1 MKIALPNQ
9 IDCTD
14 LNDGEKM
21 ITGLMYMIANRYGY
35 NHWYNINSGDFRK
48 IVFPAS
54 ASNPALFGPKTDK
67 LSKIFKFAQLDKN
80 NYCLKFTGV
89 SPRSQGTA
97 VGSTPSIGCDMYE
110 LTDLRSIQI
119 WCYLLGQWHGK
130 NELISQSDTLIEYD
144 NSRRT
149 ATNLEY
155 KNFLVG

>member
-54 ASNPALFGPKTDK
+54 ASNPNLFGPKTDK
-67 LSKIFKFAQLDKN
+67 LSRIFKFAQLDKN

-89 SPRSQGTA
+89 TPRTQGTA

>member
-9 IDCTD
+9 IDCHD

-54 ASNPALFGPKTDK
+54 ASNPAFFGPRTEK
-67 LSKIFKFAQLDKN
+67 LREIFKFAQIDLN

-89 SPRSQGTA
+89 TPRSQGTA
-97 VGSTPSIGCDMYE
+97 VGDTPSIGCDMYE

-130 NELISQSDTLIEYD
+130 NELISQSENLIEYD